1 MTYHFNFIQRGTLA
15 KPSSFHLI
23 LPVAGGLAEDGE
35 IESRTL
41 WSGIGEDELV
51 CQRGLPASR
60 GARDNVEREFGEAA
74 AHDFVEARNSSGEF
88 VDLYFV
94 LGAHAFLPCIELR
107 SSKASPGHSF
117 RSRLN
122 VKASPRKIRSRPSK
136 RAMRTIPPSPAG
148 NSPDRSLSMS
158 I

>member
-1 MTYHFNFIQRGTLA
+1 MMTYHFNFIQRGTLA

-94 LGAHAFLPCIELR
+94 R
-107 SSKASPGHSF
+107 SEERRVGKE
-117 RSRLN
+117 
-122 VKASPRKIRSRPSK
+122 
-136 RAMRTIPPSPAG
+136 
-148 NSPDRSLSMS
+148 
-158 I
+158 

>member
-1 MTYHFNFIQRGTLA
+1 MEFWRGTTLA

-23 LPVAGGLAEDGE
+23 LPVSGGLAEDGE

-74 AHDFVEARNSSGEF
+74 RPRFRRG
-88 VDLYFV
+88 
-94 LGAHAFLPCIELR
+94 PELQW
-107 SSKASPGHSF
+107 G
-117 RSRLN
+117 
-122 VKASPRKIRSRPSK
+122 VC
-136 RAMRTIPPSPAG
+136 
-148 NSPDRSLSMS
+148 
-158 I
+158 